1 MVHHSHGMSLVM
13 TENRRVNL
21 NGEWI
26 GNYRQNFEEVIRINQ
41 EGSHLIATKVT
52 GDEYVPAEE
61 VTWRANIETGKGEG
75 QVAEYEFRNPKFVP
89 GELTVVDDSNIVF
102 TWHGVG
108 SVEYRRDD

>member
-1 MVHHSHGMSLVM
+1 MTTKTRDLV
-13 TENRRVNL
+13 L
-21 NGEWI
+21 KGEWI
-26 GNYRQNFEEVIRINQ
+26 GCYRQNFEEVVRIDQFGN
-41 EGSHLIATKVT
+41 ELVATKIT

-61 VTWRANIETGKGEG
+61 ITWRADLKTGKGEG

-89 GELTVVDDSNIVF
+89 GELRVVDDSNIVF

>member
-1 MVHHSHGMSLVM
+1 MSRTASVSLD
-13 TENRRVNL
+13 
-21 NGEWI
+21 GEWI
-26 GNYRQNFEEVIRINQ
+26 GNYRHNFEEVIRIDQ
-41 EGSHLIATKVT
+41 DGELIIATKVT

-61 VTWRANIETGKGEG
+61 VTWRANLTTGKGEG

-89 GELTVVDDSNIVF
+89 GELKVVDSSNIVF